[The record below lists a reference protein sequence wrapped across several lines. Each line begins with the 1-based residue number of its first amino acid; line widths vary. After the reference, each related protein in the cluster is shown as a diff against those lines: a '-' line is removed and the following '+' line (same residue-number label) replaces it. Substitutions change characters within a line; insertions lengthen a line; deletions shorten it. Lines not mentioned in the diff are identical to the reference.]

1 MQHRWQPGKTGTVT
15 QEDDSMRNIQTPAA
29 RATDPN
35 SSHDTADE
43 ITRSGLRAEQQALT
57 LAAIRAFPGNT
68 MQELAELTGHSRYM
82 LGRRVSECET
92 AGAVR
97 RGQKRKCTV
106 TGRSAE
112 PWWPVEADIVDQAH
126 AA

>member
-1 MQHRWQPGKTGTVT
+1 
-15 QEDDSMRNIQTPAA
+15 MRNIRTPAA
-29 RATDPN
+29 RATDPS
-35 SSHDTADE
+35 SSHDAADE
-43 ITRSGLRAEQQALT
+43 ITASGLRAQQQAQT
-57 LAAIRAFPGNT
+57 LAAIRAFPGRT
-68 MQELAELTGHSRYM
+68 MQELAEATGYDRYM

-92 AGAVR
+92 AGAVC

-112 PWWPVEADIVDQAH
+112 PWWPVEDDIVAQAH